1 MRGLIRRR
9 LVNRIAALAIIIAAA
24 LVCAVPAAAAT
35 PSPEPSPTLAPDA
48 APPGLHP
55 STATLA
61 SVLASWSVARGKA
74 KSKLATEVESD
85 DVTAYGLTGVTRI
98 VAVGDDYRETDTL
111 GPVTTQFGSFHG
123 QRWRLNENGI
133 LIHQTGVHKRNDVD
147 RQALRSAS
155 LGPTRDVTLA
165 GEVDTPVA
173 AFVLKV
179 DPPDGRLKWL
189 LIDKKTSLL
198 DSEID
203 AYPERRLTTSY
214 DDYRPVDGVMS
225 AWHEHL
231 SDGHPTNDVDYRV
244 TSDVVNVP
252 VTDDEIDIPSGG
264 APILSFP
271 PDATIVRLPARL
283 SYGTV
288 VVRLMIEGRGLDFAL
303 DSGASGIVLDSEV
316 ARELGIKTFGRS
328 IQNTAGEYEAT
339 QAVIPVIDIGQVTLH
354 NTFVECL
361 PFSQKLDFGT
371 KIVGLLGFDFIANA
385 IVSIDY
391 DKGIVTA
398 SPPDTFAPPTNGI
411 ELGATLDDGVP
422 YVQAQV
428 DNAVGDHFILD
439 TGSTDVMIF
448 SQFADAH
455 PDDVAD
461 EGLGR
466 SLNAIN
472 AILPFVSASGVGGEI
487 PETFS
492 QVASYTFG
500 TARFKD
506 FLLSRTHGH
515 TAFEG
520 EDEDGLVGYTALRYF
535 TVTLDY
541 RNGTIYLKPGPLL
554 TPLKATPASSP
565 QP

>member
-1 MRGLIRRR
+1 MRSLD
-9 LVNRIAALAIIIAAA
+9 RIATIAVIIATALAVVA
-24 LVCAVPAAAAT
+24 PAAGNAA
-35 PSPEPSPTLAPDA
+35 PIPAASPTIAPDA
-48 APPGLHP
+48 PPVGLHP
-55 STATLA
+55 STASLA
-61 SVLASWSVARGKA
+61 TVLAAWSVARGTTKT
-74 KSKLATEVESD
+74 KLETEVETD

-98 VAVGDDYRETDTL
+98 VVAGNDYRETDTL

-133 LIHQTGVHKRNDVD
+133 LINQIGVHKRNDVD
-147 RQALRSAS
+147 RQALRNAS
-155 LGPTRDVTLA
+155 VAPTRDVTLA
-165 GEVDTPVA
+165 GEVDAPVA

-189 LIDKKTSLL
+189 MIDKKTSLL
-198 DSEID
+198 DGEID
-203 AYPERRLTTSY
+203 AYPERRLTTTY
-214 DDYRPVDGVMS
+214 DDYRSLHGVMS

-231 SDGHPTNDVDYRV
+231 SDGHPLNDVDYRV
-244 TSDVVNVP
+244 TSDTVNVP
-252 VTDDEIDIPSGG
+252 VPDGDIKIPSGG
-264 APILSFP
+264 APILTFP
-271 PDATIVRLPARL
+271 PDATVVRLPARL

-288 VVRLMIEGRGLDFAL
+288 VVRLTINGRGLDFAL

-316 ARELGIKTFGRS
+316 AKELGIKTFGKS

-339 QAVIPVIDIGQVTLH
+339 QAVIPEIDIGPVSLH
-354 NTFVECL
+354 NTYVDCL
-361 PFSQKLDFGT
+361 PFSQNLDFGT

-385 IVSIDY
+385 VVSIDY

-398 SPPDTFAPPTNGI
+398 SPPDTFIPPTAGI

-428 DNAVGDHFILD
+428 NNAVGDHFILD

-448 SQFADAH
+448 SEFADAH

-472 AILPFVSASGVGGEI
+472 AILPFISASGVGGEI
-487 PETFS
+487 PETFA

-500 TARFKD
+500 TANFKD

-520 EDEDGLVGYTALRYF
+520 EDEDGLVGFTALRYF

-541 RNGTIYLKPGPLL
+541 RNGMIYLKPGPLL
-554 TPLKATPASSP
+554 KPLKATPAPSP